1 MADRL
6 KTARARQIIID
17 ALKKDL
23 MGPES
28 EEERHLRMK
37 SETLLS
43 MIAIRHCPE
52 YGKEFALFQ
61 RTNRFLM
68 HSVL

>member
-6 KTARARQIIID
+6 KYARARQIIID

-28 EEERHLRMK
+28 EEEILFEDPLRHRQN
-37 SETLLS
+37 
-43 MIAIRHCPE
+43 CPFRQSATE
-52 YGKEFALFQ
+52 
-61 RTNRFLM
+61 
-68 HSVL
+68 